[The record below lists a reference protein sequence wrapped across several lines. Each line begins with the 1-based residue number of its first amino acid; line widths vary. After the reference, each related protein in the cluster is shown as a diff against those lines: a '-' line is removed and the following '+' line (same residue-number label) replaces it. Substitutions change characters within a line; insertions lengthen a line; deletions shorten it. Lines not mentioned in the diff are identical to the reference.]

1 MKKEDDP
8 IMNELVYPIGEQ
20 DFAKIRNNKRVY
32 VDKTALIYRLA
43 NQGDYYFL
51 SRPRRFGKSL
61 LLTTL
66 KYYFEGR
73 RELFEG
79 LAINR
84 LETEWKKHPVFLFD
98 MSRDKNQSEDSLI
111 KMIDWILRDYEDKY
125 GITAMTDD
133 TFANRLSTLIKV
145 AHEQTGEPV
154 VVLVDEYDASLLDVL
169 DDNDKL
175 EEMRNIMR
183 GFYSPLKAMAA
194 HLRFVMLTGITKF
207 SQVSIFSE
215 LNNLNNISMLPQYD
229 AICGITKDELL
240 TQLRPGLENLARSE
254 NVPFDQALASLAE
267 YYDGYHFSK
276 GMTDIFNPFSL
287 IKALQNENVE
297 AYWFESGTPTWL
309 IGQMR
314 KFQAELPDLEAI
326 EVPVSSFDRPTE
338 KNESIVSLLY
348 QSGYLTIKR
357 YDQRREAYT
366 LGIANKEVRK
376 GLGEALTH
384 YSSSFNAINNRDYL
398 RTAYFDLE
406 DHLIGVDVFMD
417 KLDTFYRSIPYDVS
431 NDNERHFQAVFY
443 AAIAGFGAD
452 IMAEDRTSNGRADIV
467 VRMPQDIYIVEMK
480 YGKSVE
486 EAMEQLHQKDYAAK
500 FREDPRPVHLLGIN
514 IDRETRGVDA
524 WRVETTKQVKLM
536 SHE

>member
-1 MKKEDDP
+1 
-8 IMNELVYPIGEQ
+8 MNELVYPIGEQ

-32 VDKTALIYRLA
+32 VDKTALIHCLA
-43 NQGDYYFL
+43 SQGDYYFL

-66 KYYFEGR
+66 KYYFEGC

-79 LAINR
+79 LAIDQ
-84 LETEWKKHPVFLFD
+84 LETEWKSYPVFLFD
-98 MSRDKNQSEDSLI
+98 MSRSKNFDEKSLNS
-111 KMIDWILRDYEDKY
+111 MLNRMLMDYEEQYDVKRLPN
-125 GITAMTDD
+125 D
-133 TFANRLSTLIKV
+133 TFADRVIQLIKT
-145 AHEQTGEPV
+145 AHEQTGLPA
-154 VVLVDEYDASLLDVL
+154 VVLVDEYDAPLLDVL

-175 EEMRNIMR
+175 EGMRNIMR

-194 HLRFVMLTGITKF
+194 HLRFVLLTGITKF

-229 AICGITKDELL
+229 SICGITKDELL
-240 TQLRPGLENLARSE
+240 TQLRPGIENLARSSD
-254 NVPFDQALASLAE
+254 VSFDQALAGLAE

-287 IKALQNENVE
+287 IKALQYEHVE

-314 KFQAELPDLEAI
+314 KFQAELQDLEAI
-326 EVPVSSFDRPTE
+326 EVPMSSFDRPTE
-338 KNESIVSLLY
+338 KNESIVALLY

-357 YDQRREAYT
+357 YDPRREAYT

-376 GLGEALTH
+376 GLGEALTY

-443 AAIAGFGAD
+443 AAVAGFGAD

-514 IDRETRGVDA
+514 IDRDTRGVDT
-524 WRVETTKQVKLM
+524 WRVETI
-536 SHE
+536 